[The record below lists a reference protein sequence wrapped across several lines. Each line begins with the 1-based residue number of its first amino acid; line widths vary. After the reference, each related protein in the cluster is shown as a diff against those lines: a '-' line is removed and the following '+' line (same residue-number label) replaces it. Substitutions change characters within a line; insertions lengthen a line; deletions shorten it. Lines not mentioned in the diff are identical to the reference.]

1 MPLLPPRSLTNDTF
15 FNGRLKISQEGIGYR
30 YSLDAVL
37 LAYYAAP
44 RKEDRIID
52 LGTGCGVISLLMAYR
67 YPKIKIYGVE
77 IQKELARIADLNARQ
92 NRLKDRIIII
102 CQDMLALRADQIS
115 GPVDLVV
122 CNPPYRRAASG
133 RINPDSQR
141 AVARHEIKITLAG
154 VIDTARRTLRTAGR
168 FVIIYPVERL
178 ADLIEALRK
187 KGLEPK
193 SLCMIHSDSK
203 SRAKLILLEAVS
215 QGRPGLKAD
224 SPIYIYKDNGCYSTE
239 MQKMF
244 EP

>member
-1 MPLLPPRSLTNDTF
+1 MPLLPRALTNDTF
-15 FNGRLKISQEGIGYR
+15 FNGRLKISQEGLGYR
-30 YSLDAVL
+30 YSLDAIL
-37 LAYYAAP
+37 LACYAAP
-44 RKEDRIID
+44 SQKDRIID

-67 YPKIKIYGVE
+67 YSKIKIYGVE
-77 IQKELARIADLNARQ
+77 IQKALASIADLNVHQ

-102 CQDMLALRADQIS
+102 CQDMLTLRPDQLS

-122 CNPPYRRAASG
+122 CNPPYRKAASG
-133 RINPDSQR
+133 RINPDYQR

-154 VIDTARRTLRTAGR
+154 VIETARRLLRTAGR

-178 ADLIEALRK
+178 ADLIEELRK

-193 SLCMIHSDSK
+193 SLFMIHSNSK
-203 SRAKLILLEAVS
+203 APAKLAILEAVS
-215 QGRPGLKAD
+215 QGRPGLKID
-224 SPIYIYKDNGCYSTE
+224 SPLYIYKSDGHYSSE